1 MYARE
6 VFWLAATMGCAALH
20 VAIVFYE
27 HFLKPHRYWND
38 IYGALKEFYF
48 SYEDGSKTLRY
59 SDSKMRLT
67 LYPDGKITA
76 ELLNCPAAGQATL
89 VLSLYYERTEIYQP
103 QGEEQWEKYLLK
115 TLLPKIEREERV
127 PEHVRRELNK
137 AY

>member
-1 MYARE
+1 MCVRE
-6 VFWLAATMGCAALH
+6 EFLLAGMMGCVAIH

-38 IYGALKEFYF
+38 IYGALTEFYF

-59 SDSKMRLT
+59 SDSKMKLS
-67 LYPDGKITA
+67 LYPDGKITI
-76 ELLNCPAAGQATL
+76 ELLNYPAAGQSTL
-89 VLSLYYERTEIYQP
+89 VLSLYYECTEIYQP